1 MLDNWRQLL
10 DSLSTLPILKLGGH
24 QLTLGTLIFL
34 LVLFVLLIFLT
45 GRFRRLLVRRLL
57 SRSRLDASAREA
69 VGSLFYY
76 GVIAIGAL
84 MILQTAGIDVTTL
97 NVVAGAFGIGVGF
110 GLQNIASNLVSGLII
125 LIERPVKIGD
135 RIEVGAVEGDVV
147 EIRARSTTVVTN
159 DNIAIIIPN
168 SKLISENVVNWSYN
182 DAKVRFNIPVT
193 VAYDSDVRLVEQ
205 TLLEVAAENP
215 DVLKD
220 PAPGVRFMA
229 FGDNGLKFELRAWS
243 TTLMHRRGKLVSSI
257 NFAIY
262 NRFRQRGI
270 EMPFPQ
276 RDIHIR
282 SGALRIQKGEPEL
295 P

>member
-1 MLDNWRQLL
+1 MLENWRQLL
-10 DSLSTLPILKLGGH
+10 DSLGALPILKLGGH

-34 LVLFVLLIFLT
+34 LILFVLLVFLT

-69 VGSLFYY
+69 IGSLFYY
-76 GVIAIGAL
+76 GVIAVGAL

-276 RDIHIR
+276 RGIHIR
-282 SGALRIQKGEPEL
+282 SGALHIEKDEPEL

>member
-282 SGALRIQKGEPEL
+282 SGALHIQKGEPEL

>member
-282 SGALRIQKGEPEL
+282 SGALHIHKEEPESR
-295 P
+295 